1 MQHTPPH
8 LNYLLAHL
16 TREELAISLF
26 ISHLWATVV
35 QRSTQLMNR
44 RAGRRSIYVPI
55 RSRPGD
61 CAKCVVQGQARCI
74 CYITW
79 THRQPDYNGF
89 IQGRPEQKPVAIG
102 DRRMCNWTPENRSAE
117 LLSNGVAGE
126 IASETI
132 VKLATTNTND

>member
-1 MQHTPPH
+1 MP
-8 LNYLLAHL
+8 
-16 TREELAISLF
+16 
-26 ISHLWATVV
+26 
-35 QRSTQLMNR
+35 
-44 RAGRRSIYVPI
+44 
-55 RSRPGD
+55 
-61 CAKCVVQGQARCI
+61 GQARCI
-74 CYITW
+74 CYITC

-102 DRRMCNWTPENRSAE
+102 DRECVTGPLKIGHAE